1 MIVIG
6 ALRLHALVQHRVRA
20 VSHETSR
27 RVHVAERARP
37 VKRRLP
43 IRVEHV
49 DVSLLLLLLL
59 LLLWWWL
66 LLLLLLLFGLS
77 TSTCA
82 CLLVFVVVVVVVVVM
97 VPRIMRMADA
107 CCAPGAHY

>member
-49 DVSLLLLLLL
+49 DVRLLL
-59 LLLWWWL
+59 
-66 LLLLLLLFGLS
+66 
-77 TSTCA
+77 
-82 CLLVFVVVVVVVVVM
+82 
-97 VPRIMRMADA
+97 
-107 CCAPGAHY
+107 